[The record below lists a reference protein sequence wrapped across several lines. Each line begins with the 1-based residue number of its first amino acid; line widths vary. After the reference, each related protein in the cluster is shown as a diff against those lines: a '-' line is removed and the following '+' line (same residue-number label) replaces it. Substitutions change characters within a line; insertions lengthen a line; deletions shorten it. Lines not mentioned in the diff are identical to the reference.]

1 MSKYLVYLN
10 HYFHNLQIID
20 NEILK
25 LLWKNRVDIEM
36 VEKAEIK
43 ITIGDKV
50 YETTIDFL
58 EEDGNIETP

>member
-1 MSKYLVYLN
+1 MIPPTKKY
-10 HYFHNLQIID
+10 YFNLQIID
-20 NEILK
+20 NAILK